1 MRTLPVA
8 AVILSLSLI
17 GASTLLAAE
26 KEATVDAV
34 LEKYVKAIGGKE
46 AWNKVETRRVKAE
59 LKAND
64 ATSEWTSEAKA
75 PNKFHSRADVPGVG
89 QIEDGFDGKTAWAKG
104 LDGLRV
110 KKDDELRRAERQ
122 ADFRRETHL
131 KEVFPELKSAG
142 TEMLNG
148 EEVQVLEGA
157 PSPTSKDRFSFST
170 KSGLLVRQQTK
181 FDREGTP
188 WEIDTELSDYREVD
202 GVKYPH
208 HHHTKII
215 IDGNPVFE
223 FELKVKEIKHN
234 EKIDDAPFAKP
245 AE

>member
-1 MRTLPVA
+1 
-8 AVILSLSLI
+8 
-17 GASTLLAAE
+17 
-26 KEATVDAV
+26 
-34 LEKYVKAIGGKE
+34 
-46 AWNKVETRRVKAE
+46 
-59 LKAND
+59 
-64 ATSEWTSEAKA
+64 
-75 PNKFHSRADVPGVG
+75 
-89 QIEDGFDGKTAWAKG
+89 
-104 LDGLRV
+104 
-110 KKDDELRRAERQ
+110 
-122 ADFRRETHL
+122 
-131 KEVFPELKSAG
+131 
-142 TEMLNG
+142 MLNG

-170 KSGLLVRQQTK
+170 KTGLLVRQQTK

-208 HHHTKII
+208 HHHAKII

>member
-1 MRTLPVA
+1 MRIFAIA
-8 AVILSLSLI
+8 AMLGLSLL
-17 GASTLLAAE
+17 GAPTLFAAE
-26 KEATVDAV
+26 KEPTVDAV
-34 LEKYVKAIGGKE
+34 LEKFVKAIGGKD
-46 AWNKVETRRVKAE
+46 AWNKVESRRVKAE

-75 PNKFHSRADVPGVG
+75 PNKVRTHVDLPGLG
-89 QIEDGFDGKTAWAKG
+89 QIDDGYDGKTAWARG
-104 LDGLRV
+104 LDGLRT
-110 KKDDELRRAERQ
+110 KKDDELRRAEKQ
-122 ADFRRETHL
+122 ADLRREIHF
-131 KEVFPELKSAG
+131 KELYPELASKG

-148 EEVQVLEGA
+148 EEVQILESA

-170 KSGLLVRQQTK
+170 KTGLLVRQQAK
-181 FDREGTP
+181 FERDGTP
-188 WEIDTELSDYREVD
+188 WEIDSQLSDYREVD

-208 HHHTKII
+208 QHKTKIL

-234 EKIDDAPFAKP
+234 EKIDDAQFTKP

>member
-1 MRTLPVA
+1 MRIFAVA
-8 AVILSLSLI
+8 AMLGLSLL
-17 GASTLLAAE
+17 GVSTLFAAE
-26 KEATVDAV
+26 KEPTVDAV
-34 LEKYVKAIGGKE
+34 LEKYVKAIGGKD
-46 AWNKVETRRVKAE
+46 AWSKVESRRVKAE

-75 PNKFHSRADVPGVG
+75 PNKLHTHADLPGVG
-89 QIEDGFDGKTAWAKG
+89 QIDDGYDGKTAWAKG
-104 LDGLRV
+104 LDGLRT
-110 KKDDELRRAERQ
+110 KKDDELRRAEKQ
-122 ADFRRETHL
+122 ADFRHEIHL
-131 KEVFPELKSAG
+131 KEVYPELAYKG

-148 EEVQVLEGA
+148 EEVQILESA

-181 FDREGTP
+181 FDRDGTP
-188 WEIDTELSDYREVD
+188 WEVDAELSDYREVD

-208 HHHTKII
+208 HHKTKIL

-234 EKIDDAPFAKP
+234 EKIDDAQFTKP